1 MTGNSYDLE
10 FIVEEEVIEE
20 EKKKEEIKDLD
31 LNFNSNLNPRYTFA
45 NFVIG
50 ESNRFAQTAAVA
62 VAEQPGKIYNPLF
75 IHGKSGLGKPI

>member
-20 EKKKEEIKDLD
+20 EKKEKEEIKDLD

-62 VAEQPGKIYNPLF
+62 VAEQPGIYIPF
-75 IHGKSGLGKPI
+75 IYSR